1 VAELDGKTALV
12 TGGGKGIG
20 RAVSVE
26 LFRMGAR
33 VVVNYRAD
41 KEAAEATAH
50 EIGGEAI
57 QCDVSDSSAVQALVK
72 QIGGVDVLVNNAGAV
87 RDTLLLRMK
96 EEDWDRIIQTDL
108 TSAFHTTKAVMSGM
122 LRARWG
128 RIVNMTSVVGLT
140 GNPGQANYAA
150 AKAGLVGFTKAIAKE
165 VGSRGITSNAVAPG
179 YVRTELTEA
188 SLPEEAVQTMVGLT
202 PLGREGTPEDIA
214 GAVGFLC
221 SPRAAFVTGHVLV
234 VDGGLTCV

>member
-20 RAVSVE
+20 RAVSLE
-26 LFRMGAR
+26 LFRMGAQ

-188 SLPEEAVQTMVGLT
+188 SLPEEAVQAMVGLT